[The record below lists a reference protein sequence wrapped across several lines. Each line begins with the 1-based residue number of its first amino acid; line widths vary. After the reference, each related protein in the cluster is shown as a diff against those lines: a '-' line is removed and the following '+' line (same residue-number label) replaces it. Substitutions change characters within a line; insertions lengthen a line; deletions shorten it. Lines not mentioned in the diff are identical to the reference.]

1 MVLVLAGL
9 LLAAVQ
15 VAPLQAASVQVR
27 LTTVDGVARE
37 VSLKSM
43 NETGLVIESGGT
55 SETIAWDN
63 LLSAERT
70 EASSSTP
77 PVMRIELV
85 GGSRVAATQ
94 VTSEGNEATL
104 VTREQ
109 EPLKAPLKELKSIR
123 FKASSPATDPQWL
136 GMLDS
141 PRTADVLVVRRAGD
155 SLDEVQGIVKSITAA
170 VVTIDLDGDE
180 VSAPIEKL
188 EGVLFANATSSA
200 EVGGLLVEDTQGS
213 RWRVTSIASPRDGF
227 VSLALGRSLKH
238 EIRLDQ
244 LNRLESTGSVQF
256 LALEAP
262 AEKAYV
268 PTTKLG
274 LNASLADQWLG
285 ANVDGND
292 LVMQSESHVEYRLGG
307 EYSML
312 RGSAQ
317 FDQVVKVGG
326 KCAMRI
332 LLDGKVVWDQ
342 VFDIED
348 PSARGYEL
356 PLGSARRLR
365 FEVKT
370 AGDGDLGDTLRIRQ
384 PRLVK

>member
-1 MVLVLAGL
+1 MVLVFAGL
-9 LLAAVQ
+9 VLAAVQ
-15 VAPLQAASVQVR
+15 VAPVQIASVQAR
-27 LTTVDGVARE
+27 LTTVDGVARQ
-37 VSLKSM
+37 VSLKNM
-43 NETGLVIESGGT
+43 NETGLVIESSGT
-55 SETIAWDN
+55 AETIAWDN
-63 LLSAERT
+63 LLSVERT
-70 EASSSTP
+70 EAVSATP
-77 PVMRIELV
+77 PVMRVELA
-85 GGSRVAATQ
+85 GGSRVAVTE

-104 VTREQ
+104 VTRDQ
-109 EPLKAPLKELKSIR
+109 ESLKAPLKELKSIR

-141 PRTADVLVVRRAGD
+141 PRTSDVLVVRRAGD
-155 SLDEVQGIVKSITAA
+155 SLDEVQGIVKSITAT

-213 RWRVTSIASPRDGF
+213 RWRATAIASPRDGF
-227 VSLALGRSLKH
+227 VSLDLGRSLKH

-244 LNRLESTGSVQF
+244 VNRLESTGSVQF

-262 AEKAYV
+262 AEKAYLPV
-268 PTTKLG
+268 TKLG
-274 LNASLADQWLG
+274 LDASIAGQWFG

-292 LVMQSESHVEYRLGG
+292 LVMQAESHAEYRLGG
-307 EYSML
+307 EYSTL

-317 FDQVVKVGG
+317 FDPVVKVGG
-326 KCAMRI
+326 KCEMRI

>member
-15 VAPLQAASVQVR
+15 VAPLQVSAVQVR

-43 NETGLVIESGGT
+43 NETGLVIDSVGT

-77 PVMRIELV
+77 PVMRVELA
-85 GGSRVAATQ
+85 GGSRVAVTQ

-155 SLDEVQGIVKSITAA
+155 SLDEVQGIVKSITAT

-213 RWRVTSIASPRDGF
+213 RWRATSITSPRDGF

-274 LNASLADQWLG
+274 LDASLAGQWLG

-292 LVMQSESHVEYRLGG
+292 LVMQAESHVEYRLGG
-307 EYSML
+307 EYSTL

-317 FDQVVKVGG
+317 FDPVVTVGG
-326 KCAMRI
+326 QCAMRI